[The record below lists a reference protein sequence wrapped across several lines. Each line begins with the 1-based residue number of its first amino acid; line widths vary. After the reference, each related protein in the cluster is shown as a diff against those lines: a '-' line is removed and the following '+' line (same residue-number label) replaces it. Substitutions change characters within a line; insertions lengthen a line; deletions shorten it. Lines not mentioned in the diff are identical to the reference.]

1 MSSGEKKKKK
11 IAVFKDILMIT
22 ALIFD
27 HRVALIG
34 NVFRDFLFVCFIS
47 HFIASDVGK
56 QLFDI
61 KIYLFKVFSK

>member
-1 MSSGEKKKKK
+1 
-11 IAVFKDILMIT
+11 MIT